1 MQLTWWGLWQ
11 PLGAQSLDDIAKE
24 AEEKVKCYFMM
35 FLFEI
40 SFNESILSFFTR
52 A

>member
-1 MQLTWWGLWQ
+1 
-11 PLGAQSLDDIAKE
+11 
-24 AEEKVKCYFMM
+24 MM

-52 A
+52 AWTQGLWATPPALFLWWVFLR